1 MTRIL
6 LVPDRFADYRMWS
19 DIPDRIQSRAQ
30 VVHFDRHEQVPW
42 TAADGGFLDT
52 ARRLAHDGTFDI
64 VAAAGQAA
72 RFGFAAAEAGLARGV
87 VFFYPSLDRVLDE
100 AVSSMAEVDLTEM
113 LGPYVPIVG
122 AMQEQD
128 AGRRRDI
135 LLRVIRD
142 VAGPDAESAELERME
157 GMIIDHAEE
166 FFAHLRATADAV
178 AAGPAQPA
186 PPWLERPWIDR
197 LADLPIPVTAV
208 VAPRNRAIGDAI
220 ASRAAD
226 AEVVVASPRMATVA
240 EPGRS
245 AEIFMRMLD
254 RLG

>member
-1 MTRIL
+1 MPSIL
-6 LVPDRFADYRMWS
+6 FIPDRFTDYRMWS
-19 DIPDRIQSRAQ
+19 DIPDRIQGRAE

-42 TAADGGFLDT
+42 TAADGGFLDP
-52 ARRLAHDGTFDI
+52 ARRLANDGTFNI

-72 RFGFAAAEAGLARGV
+72 RFGFAVAEAGLARGA

-100 AVSSMAEVDLTEM
+100 AVSGLDEVDLTEM

-122 AMQEQD
+122 AMQEGD
-128 AGRRRDI
+128 ASRRRDI
-135 LLRVIRD
+135 LLRVVRETARQA
-142 VAGPDAESAELERME
+142 AGSGELERME

-166 FFAHLRATADAV
+166 FFAYLRATMEVAD
-178 AAGPAQPA
+178 GPAHPA

-197 LADLPIPVTAV
+197 LADLTIPVTAV
-208 VAPRNRAIGDAI
+208 VAPRSLTIGDAI
-220 ASRAAD
+220 AGRAAD
-226 AEVVVASPRMATVA
+226 AEIVVASPGMAPVA

-245 AEIFMRMLD
+245 AEILVRMLD

>member
-1 MTRIL
+1 MPRIL

-19 DIPDRIQSRAQ
+19 GIPDRIRGRAE
-30 VVHFDRHEQVPW
+30 VVHFDRHDQVPW
-42 TAADGGFLDT
+42 TAADDGFLST
-52 ARRLAHDGTFDI
+52 ARRLADDGAFDI

-72 RFGFAAAEAGLARGV
+72 RFGFAVAEAGLARGA

-100 AVSSMAEVDLTEM
+100 TVSGLDEADLMET

-122 AMQEQD
+122 AMQEED
-128 AGRRRDI
+128 PSRRRDI
-135 LLRVIRD
+135 LLRVVRET
-142 VAGPDAESAELERME
+142 AGPEAGPAELAHME

-166 FFAHLRATADAV
+166 FFAYLRTAMDAV
-178 AAGPAQPA
+178 AAGPAHPA
-186 PPWLERPWIDR
+186 PPGLDRPWIDR
-197 LADLPIPVTAV
+197 LADLTIPVTAV
-208 VAPRNRAIGDAI
+208 VAPRSLAIGDAI

-226 AEVVVASPRMATVA
+226 AEIVVASPGMAPVA

-245 AEIFMRMLD
+245 AAILVRMLD

>member
-1 MTRIL
+1 MPSIL

-19 DIPDRIQSRAQ
+19 DIPDRIQARAQ

-42 TAADGGFLDT
+42 TAPDGGFLTT

-72 RFGFAAAEAGLARGV
+72 RFGFAVAEAGLARGV
-87 VFFYPSLDRVLDE
+87 VFFHPSVDRVLDE
-100 AVSSMAEVDLTEM
+100 AVSSMADIELTEV

-122 AMQEQD
+122 AMQERD
-128 AGRRRDI
+128 ASRRRDI
-135 LLRVIRD
+135 LLRVARD
-142 VAGPDAESAELERME
+142 TAGPDAASGELECIE

-166 FFAHLRATADAV
+166 FFAYLRVTVDAA

-208 VAPRNRAIGDAI
+208 VAPRNRAIGDEI

-226 AEVVVASPRMATVA
+226 AEIIVASPRMAPVA

-245 AEIFMRMLD
+245 AGILARMLD